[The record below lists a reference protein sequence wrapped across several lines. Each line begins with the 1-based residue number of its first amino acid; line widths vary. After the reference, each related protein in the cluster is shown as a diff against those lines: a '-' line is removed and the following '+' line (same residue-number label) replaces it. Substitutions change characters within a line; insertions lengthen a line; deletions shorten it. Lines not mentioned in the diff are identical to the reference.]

1 MNAVQMH
8 NHPSCKNVL
17 KEKLEQLN
25 LRKSVQ
31 IQDVWIKYSIIHL
44 KTVCRA
50 EIPRM
55 HSFYKILELEM
66 ARLRSLA
73 IFEFRDRWETVS

>member
-8 NHPSCKNVL
+8 IHPSCKNVL

-31 IQDVWIKYSIIHL
+31 VQDVWIKYFIIHF

-55 HSFYKILELEM
+55 LSYL
-66 ARLRSLA
+66 
-73 IFEFRDRWETVS
+73 